1 MEPTAL
7 RSAIRPKDTPGG
19 MPHPSPE
26 ADPRTLALLA
36 ALEARQ
42 AGLGRGQALAWERL
56 FFAEAFTD
64 PEPARRVRAFLGESA
79 DRDPV

>member
-26 ADPRTLALLA
+26 ADPRALALLA

-42 AGLGRGQALAWERL
+42 AGLALSQTLAWERV
-56 FFAEAFTD
+56 FFAEVFAS
-64 PEPARRVRAFLGESA
+64 PEPARRVRAFLGEGPG
-79 DRDPV
+79 PV